1 MNRWIFLLILSLA
14 ACKGDKGIICTEEAR
29 TGLQVRVISESTF
42 ESVTEGISVV
52 AIEGDFQEE
61 LELVPGSTDFTGLI
75 ERAGTYTII
84 VSGPEFI
91 PVTLG
96 NVVIQRDE
104 CHVITEF
111 LQIFIKAA

>member
-14 ACKGDKGIICTEEAR
+14 ACKSDEGINCTEEAR
-29 TGLQVRVISESTF
+29 AGLQVRVISESTL
-42 ESVTEGISVV
+42 EPVTEGISVV

-61 LELVPGSTDFTGLI
+61 LELWPGNTDFTGLF
-75 ERAGTYTII
+75 ERAGTYTVI
-84 VSGPEFI
+84 VSGEGFI
-91 PVTLG
+91 PVTIG

-111 LQIFIKAA
+111 LQIFVKAA